1 MHIHLHLIS
10 DSSGNTV
17 KELGRAV
24 ITQFSDLKV
33 DEYLWSFMRSIEKAT
48 DMLNTIDHSY
58 ENIVIYTMT
67 DDEVKKYLI
76 DELQKRNIYFFSPI
90 EEPSLKIQS
99 IINKPARKN
108 FGKNLLEEKNYD
120 VADSV
125 RFAIEHD
132 DGTKIDDAKNADIVL
147 LGVSRSS
154 KTPISFYLACKGYK
168 VANIPIVLEYKDYI
182 MNELRRIKY
191 KTFIVGI
198 NLEAQTVY
206 QKRKHRFLMDTTSE
220 QAEIKTLAYGNYT
233 NMSTISME
241 VKSAREI
248 FRDLNISVVNST
260 YRGIEEISAEIISMF
275 TYHVS
280 NTNFTKSSFI
290 TK

>member
-1 MHIHLHLIS
+1 MHIHLHLVS

-33 DEYLWSFMRSIEKAT
+33 DEYLWSFVRSVEKAS

-58 ENIVIYTMT
+58 ENIVIYTIA
-67 DDEVKKYLI
+67 DDEVKRYLT
-76 DELQKRNIYFFSPI
+76 DALKKKNIYSFSPI

-108 FGKNLLEEKNYD
+108 FGKSLLEEKHYD
-120 VADSV
+120 VAESV

-132 DGTKIDDAKNADIVL
+132 DGTKIDDVENADIVL

-168 VANIPIVLEYKDYI
+168 VANIPIVLEYRDYI

-191 KTFIVGI
+191 STFIVGI
-198 NLEAQTVY
+198 DLDAQTIY
-206 QKRKHRFLMDTTSE
+206 QKRKHRFLMENTVQTTV
-220 QAEIKTLAYGNYT
+220 KTLAYGNYT
-233 NMSTISME
+233 DISIINTE
-241 VKSAREI
+241 VKSARDI
-248 FRDLNISVVNST
+248 FRELDIDVINAT

-275 TYHVS
+275 TYYANS
-280 NTNFTKSSFI
+280 TNFTKSSFI